1 MKFLRNLLAALTGLF
16 IFTGFL
22 LILFFVIVS
31 AITSEEAVELE
42 RNTVLHLKL
51 TKPIQERETED
62 PFAAFF
68 PGATNSMGL
77 IELKEALAYAKDD
90 DNIEGILLEA
100 PWLAGGFA
108 IGEEV
113 RKALL
118 NFKDSGKFII
128 AYSDIMTEG
137 GYYLSSVADE
147 VYLNPTGELEF
158 NGINAELV
166 FFKGSLDKL
175 GIEPQIF
182 RVGKYKSA
190 IEPFTREDMSPE
202 NEEQLGV
209 FINSIYDNMLKD
221 ISESRG
227 ISEDDLEEISDKYL
241 VRNSKDAREK
251 KLITDLKYY
260 DEVLDI
266 IKEKIGLEDD
276 EEVELVTYS
285 KYRKSYS
292 KLNTSKNRIAVIVAS
307 GEIVW
312 GKGGKNMIGSSV
324 FAKEIRKA
332 ADNKNIKAIVLR
344 VNSPGGNY
352 LASDIIWREIQE
364 AKKIK
369 PVIASMSD
377 YAASGGY
384 YIAMGC
390 DTIVAHHNTITGSI
404 GIFRIFF
411 NMGPFMKDK
420 LGITTDSYSTGEFS
434 DIYTSSR
441 NVTEF
446 EREIIQ
452 KGVDEGYLDFTTKA
466 AEARNMELE
475 ELQEIASG
483 RVWTGDQAIDNGLVD
498 VIGGLDDAIKIAA
511 EKAGVE
517 DDYKTRVYPIQ
528 KDFWQELAEE
538 LSGDVKT
545 RILENETGEL
555 FTYFELLNKIKYW
568 EGLQTRLPFEIR
580 FK

>member
-1 MKFLRNLLAALTGLF
+1 MKFLRNLLAVLAGLF

-22 LILFFVIVS
+22 LILFFGIVS
-31 AITSEEAVELE
+31 VITSEEAVELK
-42 RNTVLHLKL
+42 RNSVLHLKL

-62 PFAAFF
+62 PFASFF

-77 IELKEALAYAKDD
+77 IELREALAHAKDD
-90 DNIEGILLEA
+90 NNIEGILLEA

-108 IGEEV
+108 TGEEV
-113 RKALL
+113 RKALI

-147 VYLNPTGELEF
+147 VYLNPTGEIEF
-158 NGINAELV
+158 NGLNAELV
-166 FFKGSLDKL
+166 FFKGSFEKL

-202 NEEQLGV
+202 SEEQLGV
-209 FINSIYDNMLKD
+209 FINSIYDNMLED
-221 ISESRG
+221 ISDSRG
-227 ISEDDLEEISDKYL
+227 ISEDDLEEISDKFL

-251 KLITDLKYY
+251 NLITDLKYY

-266 IKEKIGLEDD
+266 LKEKIGLEDD
-276 EEVELVTYS
+276 EEVELVSYS

-312 GKGGKNMIGSSV
+312 GKGGKNMIGSTV

-332 ADNKNIKAIVLR
+332 ADSKNIKAIVLR

-390 DTIVAHHNTITGSI
+390 DTIVAQHNTITGSI
-404 GIFRIFF
+404 GIFRMFF
-411 NMGPFMKDK
+411 NMGPFLKNK

-434 DIYTSSR
+434 DLYTSSR

-483 RVWTGDQAIDNGLVD
+483 RVWTGDQAIENGLVD

-511 EKAGVE
+511 EKAGVK

-545 RILENETGEL
+545 RILEEETGEL
-555 FTYFELLNKIKYW
+555 FTYFELLNQIKYW

>member
-1 MKFLRNLLAALTGLF
+1 MKFLRNLLATLAGLF
-16 IFTGFL
+16 IFTGFI
-22 LILFFVIVS
+22 LILFFGIVS
-31 AITSEEAVELE
+31 AITSEEEVELE
-42 RNTVLHLKL
+42 KNTVLHLKL

-68 PGATNSMGL
+68 PGATNTMGL
-77 IELKEALAYAKDD
+77 IELREALDNAKDD

-100 PWLAGGFA
+100 PWLAAGFA
-108 IGEEV
+108 TGEEV
-113 RKALL
+113 RKALI
-118 NFKDSGKFII
+118 NFKESGKFII
-128 AYSDIMTEG
+128 AYSDLMTEG

-147 VYLNPTGELEF
+147 VYLNPIGEVEF
-158 NGINAELV
+158 NGINAELI
-166 FFKGSLDKL
+166 FFKGTLEKL

-182 RVGKYKSA
+182 RVGEYKSA
-190 IEPFTREDMSPE
+190 VEPFTREDMSPE

-209 FINSIYDNMLKD
+209 FINNIYDNLLED
-221 ISESRG
+221 ISQSRG
-227 ISEDDLEEISDKYL
+227 ISKDDLEEISDKYL
-241 VRNSKDAREK
+241 VRNSKDAVEK

-266 IKEKIGLEDD
+266 LREKIGLEDD
-276 EEVELVTYS
+276 EEVEFVTYS

-292 KLNTSKNRIAVIVAS
+292 NINTSKNRIAVIVAS

-312 GKGGKNMIGSSV
+312 GKGEKNMIGSSV

-332 ADNKNIKAIVLR
+332 ASNKNIKAIVLR

-390 DTIVAHHNTITGSI
+390 DTIVAQQNTITGSI

-420 LGITTDSYSTGEFS
+420 LGITTDNYGTGEYS
-434 DIYTSSR
+434 DLYTSSR

-466 AEARNMELE
+466 AEGRNMELE
-475 ELQEIASG
+475 EIQEIASG
-483 RVWTGDQAIDNGLVD
+483 RVWTGEQAIDNGLVD
-498 VIGGLDDAIKIAA
+498 VIGGLEDAIKIAA
-511 EKAGVE
+511 KKAGVE
-517 DDYKTRVYPIQ
+517 DDYKTRVYPIK
-528 KDFWQELAEE
+528 KDFWQELAEG
-538 LSGDVKT
+538 LSGDIKA
-545 RILENETGEL
+545 RILEDESGEL
-555 FTYFELLNKIKYW
+555 YTYVEFLNKIKYL
-568 EGLQTRLPFEIR
+568 EGLQTRLPFEIQ

>member
-1 MKFLRNLLAALTGLF
+1 MKFLRNLLAALAGLF

-22 LILFFVIVS
+22 LILFFAIVS

-42 RNTVLHLKL
+42 KNTVLHLKL
-51 TKPIQERETED
+51 TKPIQERETQD
-62 PFAAFF
+62 PFASFF
-68 PGATNSMGL
+68 PGATNSIGL
-77 IELKEALAYAKDD
+77 IELREALAHAKDD
-90 DNIEGILLEA
+90 DNIVGILLEA

-108 IGEEV
+108 TGEEV
-113 RKALL
+113 RKALI

-147 VYLNPTGELEF
+147 VYLNPTGEIEF
-158 NGINAELV
+158 NGLNAELV
-166 FFKGSLDKL
+166 FFKGSLEKL

-202 NEEQLGV
+202 SAEQLGEFV
-209 FINSIYDNMLKD
+209 NGIYDNMLKE

-227 ISEDDLEEISDKYL
+227 ISKDDLEEISDKYL
-241 VRNSKDAREK
+241 VRNTKDAREM

-266 IKEKIGLEDD
+266 LKEKIGLEDD
-276 EEVELVTYS
+276 EEVELVSYS

-292 KLNTSKNRIAVIVAS
+292 KINTSKNRIAVIVAS

-312 GKGGKNMIGSSV
+312 GKGGKNMIGSTV

-332 ADNKNIKAIVLR
+332 ADSKNIKAIVLR

-390 DTIVAHHNTITGSI
+390 DTIVAQHNTITGSI

-420 LGITTDSYSTGEFS
+420 LGITTDSYGTGEFS
-434 DIYTSSR
+434 DLYTSSR

-452 KGVDEGYLDFTTKA
+452 KGVDEGYLDFTSKA
-466 AEARNMELE
+466 AAARNMELE

-511 EKAGVE
+511 EKAGVI
-517 DDYKTRVYPIQ
+517 DDYKIRVYPIQ

-538 LSGDVKT
+538 LSGDVKS
-545 RILENETGEL
+545 RILQDETGDL

>member
-1 MKFLRNLLAALTGLF
+1 MKFLRNLLATLAGLF
-16 IFTGFL
+16 IFTGIL

-31 AITSEEAVELE
+31 VITSEEAVELE
-42 RNTVLHLKL
+42 ENTVLHLKL
-51 TKPIQERETED
+51 TKTITERETEN
-62 PFAAFF
+62 PFAPFI
-68 PGATNSMGL
+68 PGATNSIGL
-77 IELKEALAYAKDD
+77 IELREALAHAKDD

-108 IGEEV
+108 TGEEV
-113 RKALL
+113 RKALI
-118 NFKDSGKFII
+118 NFKESGKFII

-147 VYLNPTGELEF
+147 VYLNPIGEIEF
-158 NGINAELV
+158 NGISAELV

-202 NEEQLGV
+202 NEEQLEV
-209 FINSIYDNMLKD
+209 FINGIYDNILKD
-221 ISESRG
+221 ISDSRG
-227 ISEDDLEEISDKYL
+227 ISEVDLKEISDKYL

-266 IKEKIGLEDD
+266 LREKIGLEDD
-276 EEVELVTYS
+276 EEVEMVTYS
-285 KYRKSYS
+285 KYRKSYN
-292 KLNTSKNRIAVIVAS
+292 KLNTSKNRIAVIVAT

-312 GKGGKNMIGSSV
+312 GKGGKNMIGSLV

-344 VNSPGGNY
+344 INSPGGNY

-390 DTIVAHHNTITGSI
+390 DTIVAQHNTITGSI

-420 LGITTDSYSTGEFS
+420 LGITTDSYNTGEFS
-434 DIYTSSR
+434 DLYTSSR
-441 NVTEF
+441 SVTEF

-466 AEARNMELE
+466 AEDRNMELE

-528 KDFWQELAEE
+528 KDFWQELAEGF
-538 LSGDVKT
+538 SGDVKT
-545 RILENETGEL
+545 WILEEETGEL

-568 EGLQTRLPFEIR
+568 EGLQTRLPYEIR

>member
-1 MKFLRNLLAALTGLF
+1 MKFLRNLLATLAGLF
-16 IFTGFL
+16 IFTGFI
-22 LILFFVIVS
+22 LILFFGIVS
-31 AITSEEAVELE
+31 AITSEEEVELE
-42 RNTVLHLKL
+42 KNTVLHLKL

-68 PGATNSMGL
+68 PGATNTMGL
-77 IELKEALAYAKDD
+77 IELREALDNAKDD

-100 PWLAGGFA
+100 PWLAAGFA
-108 IGEEV
+108 TGEEV
-113 RKALL
+113 RKALI
-118 NFKDSGKFII
+118 NFKESGKFII
-128 AYSDIMTEG
+128 AYSDLMTEG

-147 VYLNPTGELEF
+147 VYLNPIGEVEF
-158 NGINAELV
+158 NGINAELI
-166 FFKGSLDKL
+166 FFKGTLEKL

-182 RVGKYKSA
+182 RVGEYKSA
-190 IEPFTREDMSPE
+190 VEPFTREDMSPE

-209 FINSIYDNMLKD
+209 FINNIYDNLLED
-221 ISESRG
+221 ISQSRG
-227 ISEDDLEEISDKYL
+227 ISKDDLEEISDKYL
-241 VRNSKDAREK
+241 VRNSKDAVEK

-266 IKEKIGLEDD
+266 LREKIGLEDD
-276 EEVELVTYS
+276 EEVEFVTYS

-292 KLNTSKNRIAVIVAS
+292 NINTSKNRIAVIVAS

-312 GKGGKNMIGSSV
+312 GKGEKNMIGSSV

-332 ADNKNIKAIVLR
+332 ASNKNIKAIVLR

-390 DTIVAHHNTITGSI
+390 DTIVAQQNTITGSI

-420 LGITTDSYSTGEFS
+420 LGITTDNYGTGEYS
-434 DIYTSSR
+434 DLYTSSR

-446 EREIIQ
+446 ERKIIQ

-466 AEARNMELE
+466 AEGRNMELE
-475 ELQEIASG
+475 EIQEIASG
-483 RVWTGDQAIDNGLVD
+483 RVWTGEQAIDNGLVD
-498 VIGGLDDAIKIAA
+498 VIGGLEDAIKIAA
-511 EKAGVE
+511 KKAGVE
-517 DDYKTRVYPIQ
+517 DDYKTRVYPIK
-528 KDFWQELAEE
+528 KDFWQELAEG
-538 LSGDVKT
+538 LSGDIKA
-545 RILENETGEL
+545 RILEDESGEL
-555 FTYFELLNKIKYW
+555 YTYVEFLNKIKYL
-568 EGLQTRLPFEIR
+568 EGLQTRLPFEIQ

>member
-1 MKFLRNLLAALTGLF
+1 MKFLRNLLAALAGLF

-22 LILFFVIVS
+22 LILFFAIVS

-42 RNTVLHLKL
+42 KNTVLHLKL
-51 TKPIQERETED
+51 TKPIQERETQD
-62 PFAAFF
+62 PFASFF
-68 PGATNSMGL
+68 PGATNSIGL
-77 IELKEALAYAKDD
+77 IELREALAHAKDD
-90 DNIEGILLEA
+90 DNIVGILLEA

-108 IGEEV
+108 TGEEV
-113 RKALL
+113 RKALI

-147 VYLNPTGELEF
+147 VYLNPTGEIEF
-158 NGINAELV
+158 NGLNAELV
-166 FFKGSLDKL
+166 FFKGSLEKL

-202 NEEQLGV
+202 SEEQLGEFV
-209 FINSIYDNMLKD
+209 NGIYDNMLKE

-227 ISEDDLEEISDKYL
+227 ISKDDLEEISDKYL

-266 IKEKIGLEDD
+266 LKEKIGLEDD
-276 EEVELVTYS
+276 EEVELVSYS

-292 KLNTSKNRIAVIVAS
+292 KINTSKNRIAVIVAS

-312 GKGGKNMIGSSV
+312 GKGGKNMIGSTV

-332 ADNKNIKAIVLR
+332 ADSKNIKAIVLR

-369 PVIASMSD
+369 PIIASMSD

-390 DTIVAHHNTITGSI
+390 DTIVAQHNTITGSI

-420 LGITTDSYSTGEFS
+420 LGITTDSYGTGEFS
-434 DIYTSSR
+434 DLYTSSR

-452 KGVDEGYLDFTTKA
+452 KGVDEGYLDFTSKA
-466 AEARNMELE
+466 AAARNMELE
-475 ELQEIASG
+475 ELQEIAW
-483 RVWTGDQAIDNGLVD
+483 RT
-498 VIGGLDDAIKIAA
+498 
-511 EKAGVE
+511 
-517 DDYKTRVYPIQ
+517 
-528 KDFWQELAEE
+528 
-538 LSGDVKT
+538 
-545 RILENETGEL
+545 
-555 FTYFELLNKIKYW
+555 
-568 EGLQTRLPFEIR
+568 
-580 FK
+580 

>member
-1 MKFLRNLLAALTGLF
+1 MAALAGLF

-22 LILFFVIVS
+22 LILFFAVVS
-31 AITSEEAVELE
+31 VITSEEAVELE
-42 RNTVLHLKL
+42 KNTVLHLKL
-51 TKPIQERETED
+51 TKPIQERETQD
-62 PFAAFF
+62 PFASFF

-77 IELKEALAYAKDD
+77 IELREALAHAKDD
-90 DNIEGILLEA
+90 DNIVGILLEA

-108 IGEEV
+108 TGEEV
-113 RKALL
+113 RKALI

-147 VYLNPTGELEF
+147 VYLNPTGEIEF
-158 NGINAELV
+158 NGLNAELV
-166 FFKGSLDKL
+166 FFKGSLEKL

-202 NEEQLGV
+202 NKEQLGEFV
-209 FINSIYDNMLKD
+209 NGIYDNMLKE

-227 ISEDDLEEISDKYL
+227 ISKDDLEEISDKYL

-266 IKEKIGLEDD
+266 LKEKIGLEDD
-276 EEVELVTYS
+276 EEVELVSYS

-292 KLNTSKNRIAVIVAS
+292 KINTSKNRIAVIVAS

-312 GKGGKNMIGSSV
+312 GKGGKNMIGSTV

-332 ADNKNIKAIVLR
+332 ADSKNIKAIVLR

-390 DTIVAHHNTITGSI
+390 DTIVAQHNTITGSI

-420 LGITTDSYSTGEFS
+420 LGITTDSYGTGEFS
-434 DIYTSSR
+434 DLYTSSR

-452 KGVDEGYLDFTTKA
+452 KGVDEGYLDFTSKA
-466 AEARNMELE
+466 AAARNMELE

-511 EKAGVE
+511 EKAGVI
-517 DDYKTRVYPIQ
+517 DDYKIRVYPIQ

>member
-1 MKFLRNLLAALTGLF
+1 MKFLRNLLAVLAGLF
-16 IFTGFL
+16 IFSGFL
-22 LILFFVIVS
+22 LILFFAIVS

-42 RNTVLHLKL
+42 KNTVLHLKL
-51 TKPIQERETED
+51 TKPIRERETKD
-62 PFAAFF
+62 PFANFF
-68 PGATNSMGL
+68 PGVTNSMGL
-77 IELKEALAYAKDD
+77 IELREALAHAKDD
-90 DNIEGILLEA
+90 DNIVGILLEA

-108 IGEEV
+108 TGEEV
-113 RKALL
+113 RKALI

-147 VYLNPTGELEF
+147 VYLNPTGEIEF
-158 NGINAELV
+158 NGLNAELV
-166 FFKGSLDKL
+166 FFKGSLEKL

-202 NEEQLGV
+202 SEEQLGEFV
-209 FINSIYDNMLKD
+209 NGIYDNMLKE

-227 ISEDDLEEISDKYL
+227 ISKDDLEEISDKYL

-266 IKEKIGLEDD
+266 LKEKIGLEDD
-276 EEVELVTYS
+276 EEVELVSYS

-292 KLNTSKNRIAVIVAS
+292 KINTSKNRIAVIVAS

-312 GKGGKNMIGSSV
+312 GKGGKNMIGSTV

-332 ADNKNIKAIVLR
+332 ADSKNIKAIVLR

-390 DTIVAHHNTITGSI
+390 DTIVAQHNTITGSI

-420 LGITTDSYSTGEFS
+420 LGITTDSYGTGEFS
-434 DIYTSSR
+434 DLYTSSR

-498 VIGGLDDAIKIAA
+498 VIGGLDVAIKIAA

-517 DDYKTRVYPIQ
+517 DDYKIRVYPIQ

-568 EGLQTRLPFEIR
+568 EGLQARLPFEIR

>member
-1 MKFLRNLLAALTGLF
+1 MKFLRNLLAVLAGLF
-16 IFTGFL
+16 IFSGFL
-22 LILFFVIVS
+22 LILFFAIVS

-42 RNTVLHLKL
+42 KNTVLHLKL
-51 TKPIQERETED
+51 TKPIRERETKD
-62 PFAAFF
+62 PFANFF
-68 PGATNSMGL
+68 PGVTNSMGL
-77 IELKEALAYAKDD
+77 IELREALAHAKDD
-90 DNIEGILLEA
+90 DNIVGILLEA

-108 IGEEV
+108 TGEEV
-113 RKALL
+113 RKALI

-147 VYLNPTGELEF
+147 VYLNPTGEIEF
-158 NGINAELV
+158 NGLNAELV
-166 FFKGSLDKL
+166 FFKGSLEKL

-202 NEEQLGV
+202 SEEQLGEFV
-209 FINSIYDNMLKD
+209 NGIYDNMLKE

-227 ISEDDLEEISDKYL
+227 ISKDDLEEISDKYL

-266 IKEKIGLEDD
+266 LKEKIGLEDD
-276 EEVELVTYS
+276 EEVELVSYS

-292 KLNTSKNRIAVIVAS
+292 KINTSKNRIAVIVAS

-312 GKGGKNMIGSSV
+312 GKGGKNMIGSTV

-332 ADNKNIKAIVLR
+332 ADSKNIKAIVLR

-390 DTIVAHHNTITGSI
+390 DTIVAQHNTITGSI

-420 LGITTDSYSTGEFS
+420 LGITTDSYGTGEFS
-434 DIYTSSR
+434 DLYTSSR

-511 EKAGVE
+511 EKAGVI
-517 DDYKTRVYPIQ
+517 DDYKIRVYPIQ

-538 LSGDVKT
+538 LSGDVKS
-545 RILENETGEL
+545 RILQDETGDL